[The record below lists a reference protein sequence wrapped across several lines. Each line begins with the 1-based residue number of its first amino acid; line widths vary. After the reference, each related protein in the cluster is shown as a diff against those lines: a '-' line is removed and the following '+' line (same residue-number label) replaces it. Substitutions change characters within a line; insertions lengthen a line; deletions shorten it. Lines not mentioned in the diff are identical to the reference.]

1 MNSNSHIGRLIEQ
14 KVKERGI
21 NMNDFAAAIHCS
33 RSNAYSIFHRKSINI
48 DLLQLVSEAL
58 KYDFVEIY
66 NKSLDMNL
74 IQKQCVVVLETDL
87 KRLEEL
93 QVDASVHI
101 VHSWTV
107 SEI

>member
-1 MNSNSHIGRLIEQ
+1 MNSNSHIGQLIKQ

-33 RSNAYSIFHRKSINI
+33 RPNAYSIFCRKSINI
-48 DLLQLVSEAL
+48 DLLRLISEAL

-66 NKSLDMNL
+66 NKSLDMNV
-74 IQKQCVVVLETDL
+74 IQKQCVVILETNL
-87 KRLEEL
+87 RKLEEL
-93 QVDASVHI
+93 QMDVSVHV

-107 SEI
+107 SEK